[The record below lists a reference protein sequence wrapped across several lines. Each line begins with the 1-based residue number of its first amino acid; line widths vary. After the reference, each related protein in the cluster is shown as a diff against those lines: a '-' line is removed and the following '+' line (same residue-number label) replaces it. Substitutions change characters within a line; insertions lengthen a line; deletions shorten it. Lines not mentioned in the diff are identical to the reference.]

1 MNREMALEVEITPV
15 GPASAGSGEGVR
27 AASLAADLVALTKP
41 RITTM
46 VVATTLCGLWL
57 ARRELTGGQLDAR
70 TAAFTLL
77 GTTLVVSGAN
87 ALNMYLERDSD
98 ALMARTRNRPLP
110 ARRLAPD
117 LALAFGLALSAVA
130 LPLLTFGVNAMTGL
144 LAAVALVSYVLIYTP
159 LKRRTTLALP
169 IGAIPGAIP
178 PLLGWT
184 AVAGRIDA
192 PGLLL
197 FGTMFFWQLPHF
209 LAIATFRRD
218 DYARAGLLVLPVVR
232 GDAVTRRHIV
242 AYLVALLAV
251 TLALVPVGVGGPVYL
266 ASASVLG
273 LGFLGLGVA
282 GLRPGAGDR
291 WARGLFFG
299 SMVHLVLLLAALMA
313 GA

>member
-1 MNREMALEVEITPV
+1 MNREMALEVEITADA
-15 GPASAGSGEGVR
+15 PAGARGADGAR
-27 AASLAADLVALTKP
+27 AASLASDLVALTKP

-57 ARRELTGGQLDAR
+57 ARRVLAGGQIEAR
-70 TAAFTLL
+70 TGLLTLI

-87 ALNMYLERDSD
+87 TLNMYLERDSD
-98 ALMARTRNRPLP
+98 ALMARTKTRPLP
-110 ARRLAPD
+110 SRRLAPEI
-117 LALAFGLALSAVA
+117 ALAFGLVLSAVSV
-130 LPLLTFGVNAMTGL
+130 PLLTFGVNAMTGL
-144 LAAVALVSYVLIYTP
+144 LAAVALVSYVMVYTP
-159 LKRRTTLALP
+159 LKRKTTLALP
-169 IGAIPGAIP
+169 IGAVPGAIP

-184 AVAGRIDA
+184 AISGRIDA

-218 DYARAGLLVLPVVR
+218 DYARAGLRVLTVVR
-232 GDAVTRRHIV
+232 GDAVTRPRIV

-251 TLALVPVGVGGPVYL
+251 TLALGPAGVGGPVYL
-266 ASASVLG
+266 AAASVLG

-282 GLRPGAGDR
+282 GLRKGAGDR
-291 WARGLFFG
+291 WARGLFFA
-299 SMVHLVLLLAALMA
+299 SMVYLVLLLAALMA

>member
-1 MNREMALEVEITPV
+1 MNREMALEADVTADV
-15 GPASAGSGEGVR
+15 
-27 AASLAADLVALTKP
+27 AASSRSGDEARPATLAADLVALTKP

-57 ARRELTGGQLDAR
+57 ARRVLAGGQLEAR
-70 TAAFTLL
+70 TGLLTLL

-87 ALNMYLERDSD
+87 TLNMYLERDSD
-98 ALMARTRNRPLP
+98 ALMARTRTRPLP
-110 ARRLAPD
+110 SRRMAPEV
-117 LALAFGLALSAVA
+117 ALAFGLVLSAVSI
-130 LPLLTFGVNAMTGL
+130 PLLTFGVNAMTGL
-144 LAAVALVSYVLIYTP
+144 LAAVALVSYVMIYTP
-159 LKRRTTLALP
+159 LKRKTTLSLP
-169 IGAIPGAIP
+169 IGAVPGAIP

-218 DYARAGLLVLPVVR
+218 DYARAGLQVLPVVR
-232 GDAVTRRHIV
+232 GDAVTRRRIV

-251 TLALVPVGVGGPVYL
+251 TVALVPAGVGGPVYL
-266 ASASVLG
+266 GAALVLG
-273 LGFLGLGVA
+273 GGFLALGLA
-282 GLRPGAGDR
+282 GMRPSAGDP
-291 WARGLFFG
+291 WARRLFFG
-299 SMVHLVLLLAALMA
+299 SMLYLVLLLAALMA

>member
-1 MNREMALEVEITPV
+1 MNREMALEVEITAAAESDAQ
-15 GPASAGSGEGVR
+15 GAEGAR
-27 AASLAADLVALTKP
+27 AASFAADLLALTKP

-57 ARRELTGGQLDAR
+57 ARRVLSGGQIESRVAML
-70 TAAFTLL
+70 TLL

-87 ALNMYLERDSD
+87 TLNMYLERDSD
-98 ALMARTRNRPLP
+98 ALMARTKTRPLP
-110 ARRLAPD
+110 SRRLAPEI
-117 LALAFGLALSAVA
+117 ALAFGLALSAVSV
-130 LPLLTFGVNAMTGL
+130 PLLTFGVNAMTGL
-144 LAAVALVSYVLIYTP
+144 LAAVALVSYVLVYTP
-159 LKRRTTLALP
+159 LKRRTTLSLP
-169 IGAIPGAIP
+169 IGAVPGAIP

-184 AVAGRIDA
+184 AVSGRIDV

-218 DYARAGLLVLPVVR
+218 DYARAGLQVLPVVR
-232 GDAVTRRHIV
+232 GDAVTRTRIV

-251 TLALVPVGVGGPVYL
+251 TLALVPAGVGGPVYL

-273 LGFLGLGVA
+273 SGFLALGAA
-282 GLRPGAGDR
+282 GLRRGAGDR
-291 WARGLFFG
+291 WARQLFFG
-299 SMVHLVLLLAALMA
+299 SMLYLVLLLAALMA

>member
-299 SMVHLVLLLAALMA
+299 SMVYLVLLLAALMA